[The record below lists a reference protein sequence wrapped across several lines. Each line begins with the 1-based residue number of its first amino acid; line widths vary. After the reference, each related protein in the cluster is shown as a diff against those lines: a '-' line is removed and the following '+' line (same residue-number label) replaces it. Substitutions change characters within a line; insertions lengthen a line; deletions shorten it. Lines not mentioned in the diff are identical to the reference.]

1 MCTKRIV
8 NKNYKILATN
18 DVNTLPNEDKLLQNP
33 LVSSI
38 DYILPDLSLLLFQES
53 RFSTSNSTIL
63 FIHSAL
69 ASFTQ
74 TIHSKKNCNLN
85 KHDLKDERIEQPH
98 AKLKALK
105 YFTIEQLNVMKK
117 VNKDLQSQKATLSH
131 SVVKIL

>member
-1 MCTKRIV
+1 MCTKRTV

-18 DVNTLPNEDKLLQNP
+18 DVNTLPNDEKLLETS

-38 DYILPDLSLLLFQES
+38 HYILPDPSLLLFQES
-53 RFSTSNSTIL
+53 GFSTSNSTIL
-63 FIHSAL
+63 FIHFAV

-85 KHDLKDERIEQPH
+85 KHDLKDERIEQPQ